1 MLTLPAPEVVARTGN
16 ESCAATAILRNICVV
31 KKWNMPPFNS
41 GRMGALLTARKI
53 AVQGGIVARRRGLTQ
68 AEVDKSCSNRLQG
81 TPFVHLFAEK
91 VILLCR
97 SCHFRVSRTK
107 WVDWSRGFCSCVTSG
122 FHEHEGLSFQMSSP
136 AVQSLCSCPYYGP
149 IAATILCGWS
159 NSEQFKFGMAPT
171 DPIDSNRP
179 YSLCQYT
186 TAYHSHTH
194 GNRFDVQAIS
204 A

>member
-1 MLTLPAPEVVARTGN
+1 MEYATVQQRENGSTTDSKKNCCSGRYCCATQRPNASWSRQKLLQPAPRYSICPSFCGKSNPVV
-16 ESCAATAILRNICVV
+16 SLMPLPCVE
-31 KKWNMPPFNS
+31 N
-41 GRMGALLTARKI
+41 
-53 AVQGGIVARRRGLTQ
+53 
-68 AEVDKSCSNRLQG
+68 
-81 TPFVHLFAEK
+81 
-91 VILLCR
+91 
-97 SCHFRVSRTK
+97 K

-194 GNRFDVQAIS
+194 GNRFDVQAVS
-204 A
+204 AWIWNYDQEFKTQRLKKCYKVPKKAS